1 MRVLLIS
8 HTCQSP
14 SEGQPKAERL
24 AQMPGID
31 LRVVI
36 PDRWMHY
43 GHLRQ
48 AHIMENAVCAYQV
61 ERVALPWAGP
71 AQYYM
76 HWYPRLAAL
85 LREFQPDIIDLWE
98 EPWNL
103 LSAHVC
109 RLRQRLLPQARIVV
123 ETEQNINKTLPF
135 PFEACRA
142 YTLRHA
148 DYVVGR
154 SSEAIQVLRSKG
166 YNGPARVVPNAVDAS
181 VFRPLDRGAC
191 RRDLGLSGFVAGY
204 VGRLVEEKGLMDMIE
219 ALALC
224 PPDVQ
229 MLFVG
234 DGPYKPALEHRANA
248 LGKGGQVRF
257 FPARPS
263 EQLPAIMNALDALVL
278 VSRTTRRWKEQFG
291 RVIIEAQACQIPVI
305 GSMSGA
311 IPEVLG
317 EAGLLVPERTPPA
330 LADAIARLQSDAALR
345 RHLGE
350 RGRAQV
356 EQRCTW
362 EQVARQMRD
371 IYVTMMPPRSL
382 ERSLEAVS

>member
-14 SEGQPKAERL
+14 SEGQPKAECL
-24 AQMPGID
+24 AQMPGVD

-43 GHLRQ
+43 GHWRQ
-48 AHIMENAVCAYQV
+48 ARIVENAVCAYQI

-85 LREFQPDIIDLWE
+85 MREFQPDIIDLWE

-109 RLRQRLLPQARIVV
+109 RLRRCLLPQARIVV

-148 DYVVGR
+148 DYAVGR
-154 SSEAIQVLRSKG
+154 SAEALNVLRAKG
-166 YNGPARVVPNAVDAS
+166 YAGPARVVPNAVDATL
-181 VFRPLDRGAC
+181 FRPLDRQAC
-191 RRDLGLSGFVAGY
+191 RRELEVSGFVAGY

-224 PPDVQ
+224 PPDTR

-234 DGPYKPALEHRANA
+234 DGPLRAALQQRANA
-248 LGKGGQVRF
+248 LHVGDRTRF
-257 FPARPS
+257 LPARPS
-263 EQLPAIMNALDALVL
+263 DQLPAVMNALDALVL
-278 VSRTTRRWKEQFG
+278 VSRTTARWKEQFG
-291 RVIIEAQACQIPVI
+291 RVIIEAQACQVPVI
-305 GSMSGA
+305 GSASGA
-311 IPEVLG
+311 IPEVVG
-317 EAGLLVPERTPPA
+317 EAGLIVPERSPQA
-330 LADAIARLQSDAALR
+330 LADALARLQTDDALR
-345 RHLGE
+345 LRLGAQ
-350 RGRAQV
+350 GRAQV
-356 EQRCTW
+356 EQNCTW

-371 IYVTMMPPRSL
+371 IYVTLAPPRSS
-382 ERSLEAVS
+382 ERLREAVS